1 MAQHKGI
8 LNASNLRYSFEY
20 GPVSTLAMGLMDYQ
34 NASKSHGSSDT
45 TGKIS
50 IFDVWI
56 SEISQ
61 RFLGSWKRPLLKPI
75 IFITNIN
82 ILLLKINSW

>member
-1 MAQHKGI
+1 MAQHKGGI

-20 GPVSTLAMGLMDYQ
+20 GLVSTLAMDLMDYQ

-50 IFDVWI
+50 IFDV
-56 SEISQ
+56 
-61 RFLGSWKRPLLKPI
+61 
-75 IFITNIN
+75 
-82 ILLLKINSW
+82 